1 MNKLLE
7 KNQLSRVK
15 KRFPNK
21 KIVLCHGVFDVL
33 HIGHLKYLKL
43 AKKLGNILVVSV
55 THDNFVNKG
64 PGRPAFNVQN
74 RLSFLNEISFID
86 YICISNSE
94 TSAEIIKNLKPNYYC
109 KGIDYIYST
118 KKNDRK
124 LDIELKALKS
134 VRGKFSIIKEENFSS
149 SKLINDNNFQNL
161 SEECR
166 KFVSTIRGKF
176 DLNEIAK
183 KINILK
189 DKKVLV
195 IGETIIDKYTT
206 TEAIGKS
213 GKEPIMVV
221 KKKRI

>member
-74 RLSFLNEISFID
+74 RLSF
-86 YICISNSE
+86 
-94 TSAEIIKNLKPNYYC
+94 
-109 KGIDYIYST
+109 
-118 KKNDRK
+118 
-124 LDIELKALKS
+124 
-134 VRGKFSIIKEENFSS
+134 
-149 SKLINDNNFQNL
+149 
-161 SEECR
+161 
-166 KFVSTIRGKF
+166 
-176 DLNEIAK
+176 
-183 KINILK
+183 
-189 DKKVLV
+189 
-195 IGETIIDKYTT
+195 
-206 TEAIGKS
+206 
-213 GKEPIMVV
+213 
-221 KKKRI
+221 

>member
-134 VRGKFSIIKEENFSS
+134 VRGKF
-149 SKLINDNNFQNL
+149 
-161 SEECR
+161 
-166 KFVSTIRGKF
+166 
-176 DLNEIAK
+176 
-183 KINILK
+183 
-189 DKKVLV
+189 
-195 IGETIIDKYTT
+195 
-206 TEAIGKS
+206 
-213 GKEPIMVV
+213 
-221 KKKRI
+221 

>member
-1 MNKLLE
+1 M
-7 KNQLSRVK
+7 
-15 KRFPNK
+15 
-21 KIVLCHGVFDVL
+21 
-33 HIGHLKYLKL
+33 
-43 AKKLGNILVVSV
+43 
-55 THDNFVNKG
+55 
-64 PGRPAFNVQN
+64 
-74 RLSFLNEISFID
+74 
-86 YICISNSE
+86 
-94 TSAEIIKNLKPNYYC
+94 KPNYYC

-134 VRGKFSIIKEENFSS
+134 IRGKFSIIKEENFSS

-183 KINILK
+183 KINIIK

-221 KKKRI
+221 KKKKGYNISWWSWLCS